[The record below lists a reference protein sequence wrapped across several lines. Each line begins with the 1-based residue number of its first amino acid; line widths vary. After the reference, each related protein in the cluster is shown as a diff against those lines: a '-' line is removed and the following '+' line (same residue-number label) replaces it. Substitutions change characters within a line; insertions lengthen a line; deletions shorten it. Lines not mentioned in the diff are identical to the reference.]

1 MSFLMLLM
9 LALAPINDPALT
21 PAPLDPGEDLVTRVH
36 DLQGLLPD
44 GAGATTPLSPLP
56 LMEGDMSEGW
66 ESHGE
71 MFAEALYSLLVD
83 VLHEDEM
90 QYEHRQVDLLD
101 GPRLHITAPEEVH
114 RTVDE
119 LATYLRAA
127 SRREAVVRV
136 TQFAVPKGVLDADGL
151 ASADVAALV
160 ASGQLV
166 ATHERRVELLLGVP
180 WSESSDVITPMVQ
193 SWDVQIAQQVAT
205 HEPGIRAVPTNS
217 ALCLMVSPH
226 LNGGFMVRVAGRT
239 DRMRDPLVRSIEPMA
254 WSVGDSGMRDL
265 SQDGRLELHR
275 IGTGTLMGSA
285 HLDPGEELILGAST
299 HTGSTPTSVVMA
311 VRLESVEPLP
321 AAPVLSQG
329 ALRLVDLSAHT
340 SRGGNAHLL
349 HSRWLGGRP
358 FRFHV
363 EGLDHTDIEGANFWF
378 PNEGLDHGDVLEGAW
393 EALEWDDGS
402 VWDDGPWALA
412 WGQDSAMGQVM
423 RGLSSRLVAARGVS
437 LEWSLEDEAGHA
449 VAAGVLNTAGDADAL
464 AVIGEAFGAVSGTEP
479 EVATGAVAQEPRV
492 VDLFDGLWL
501 RARPAGTRE
510 LDLTLARNASSSRA
524 EGSLGPSWEG
534 LFDRTTFQTSDIV
547 RRVAVDGRR
556 HELAQVGPPERRLGL
571 WIRASYR

>member
-1 MSFLMLLM
+1 MSFLMLL
-9 LALAPINDPALT
+9 LLVLAPANDPAPP
-21 PAPLDPGEDLVTRVH
+21 PAPLDPGEDLLTRVH

-44 GAGATTPLSPLP
+44 GASAMTPLSPLP
-56 LMEGDMSEGW
+56 LMEGDMAEGW
-66 ESHGE
+66 ERHGE

-83 VLHEDEM
+83 VLHEDEL
-90 QYEHRQVDLLD
+90 QYEHRRVDLLD
-101 GPRLHITAPEEVH
+101 GPRLHITAPEQVH

-119 LATYLRAA
+119 LSAYLRAA
-127 SRREAVVRV
+127 SRRAAVLRV

-151 ASADVAALV
+151 SSTDVAALV

-180 WSESSDVITPMVQ
+180 WSESSDVITPMIQ

-205 HEPGIRAVPTNS
+205 HEPGIRAVPASST
-217 ALCLMVSPH
+217 LCLMVSPH
-226 LNGGFMVRVAGRT
+226 LNGGFMVRVAGRL

-254 WSVGDSGMRDL
+254 WSVGDGGVRDL
-265 SQDGRLELHR
+265 SHDGRLELHR
-275 IGTGTLMGSA
+275 IGTGTLVGSA
-285 HLDPGEELILGAST
+285 NLAPGDELILGAST
-299 HTGSTPTSVVMA
+299 HTGTTPSSVVMA
-311 VRLESVEPLP
+311 VQLESVDPLP

-340 SRGGNAHLL
+340 SRGGHAHALR
-349 HSRWLGGRP
+349 SRWLGGRP
-358 FRFHV
+358 YRFHV
-363 EGLDHTDIEGANFWF
+363 EGMRNTDIEGANFWF
-378 PNEGLDHGDVLEGAW
+378 PNEGVDHGDVLEGAW

-402 VWDDGPWALA
+402 VWDDGPWALV
-412 WGQDSAMGQVM
+412 WGQDSAVGQVM
-423 RGLSSRLVAARGVS
+423 RGLTSRLVAARGMS
-437 LEWSLEDEAGHA
+437 LEWSLEDESGHA

-464 AVIGEAFGAVSGTEP
+464 AVVGEAFGAVSGTEP
-479 EVATGAVAQEPRV
+479 EVASGAVAQEPRV

-510 LDLTLARNASSSRA
+510 LDVTLARNASFSRELA
-524 EGSLGPSWEG
+524 SLGPSWEG
-534 LFDRTTFQTSDIV
+534 MFDRASFHASDV
-547 RRVAVDGRR
+547 ARRVAVDGRR